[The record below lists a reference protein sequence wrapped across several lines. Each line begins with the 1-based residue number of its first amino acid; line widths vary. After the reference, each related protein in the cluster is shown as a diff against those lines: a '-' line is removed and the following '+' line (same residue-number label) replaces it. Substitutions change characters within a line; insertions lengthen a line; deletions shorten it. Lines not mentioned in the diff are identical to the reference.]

1 MSRGGRKLIVA
12 LLIVTGFLIVIA
24 VATIVRLRADR
35 VPQVACTPGE
45 APAAQAF
52 DAKPFAGNLAV
63 TALSDADLAKKGIAR
78 KGLGELD
85 VDSGCLVATDPLV
98 QPERQAF
105 ARSISPGRYAVTL
118 YRAEGRVALA
128 ELRIGQGVTERWE
141 LAVLPGQKTSAL
153 KDDEVYGYPVD
164 AGLGAFM
171 DAAGQSALL
180 TRDKREQRRLG
191 ASFSDSYTDILMEP
205 LEKAGG
211 TELLFEPLS
220 DDTANVAIFQ
230 SGWGDG
236 VYPSFWGLDA
246 AGRPLALVTD
256 FGVLDKGE
264 VRPLPDPPEVPKTP

>member
-45 APAAQAF
+45 APVAQAF

-63 TALSDADLAKKGIAR
+63 TALSDADLAKKSIAR

-191 ASFSDSYTDILMEP
+191 ASFSDSYTDILMGP